1 MNSASER
8 FYFLLNRFLNKSI
21 HREELDE
28 LLFLLDTLPKE
39 EIDQVLQAIYEETLV
54 SPLLA
59 EKLKSEEMLKQ
70 ILGKKVA
77 RPISKRHSLSL
88 YVKLAAT
95 AAVLAGLAFGVF
107 ILQQKNKPLN
117 LQTTNTAPSK
127 ESDILPGGNK
137 ATLRMADGTTIILND
152 SPNGLLANEK
162 GISIKKI
169 ADGELIIDAGT
180 IKNDETPTQRWNTV
194 ATPRG
199 GQYQIRLPD
208 GSKVWLNAASSLRFP
223 SQFHGNERKVELSGE
238 AYFEIAKH
246 SNKAFKVI
254 SRHLEVHVLGT
265 DFNLLDY
272 DNETVVKTTLVN
284 GAVKIKRGTQA
295 KLLKPG
301 QQALLHR
308 NETIT
313 ITDHA
318 DIESEIAWKN
328 GVFIFKDASIQHVM
342 EQVAR
347 WYDIEVEY
355 TGVRSKKLLN
365 GSVSRNVN
373 LSELMN
379 MLAYTGVNYEIRGRK
394 VLIKN

>member
-1 MNSASER
+1 
-8 FYFLLNRFLNKSI
+8 
-21 HREELDE
+21 
-28 LLFLLDTLPKE
+28 
-39 EIDQVLQAIYEETLV
+39 
-54 SPLLA
+54 
-59 EKLKSEEMLKQ
+59 
-70 ILGKKVA
+70 
-77 RPISKRHSLSL
+77 
-88 YVKLAAT
+88 
-95 AAVLAGLAFGVF
+95 
-107 ILQQKNKPLN
+107 
-117 LQTTNTAPSK
+117 
-127 ESDILPGGNK
+127 ILPGGNK

-180 IKNDETPTQRWNTV
+180 IKNDETPTQRWNIV

-208 GSKVWLNAASSLRFP
+208 GSKVWLNAASSLTFP
-223 SQFHGNERKVELSGE
+223 SQFRGNERMGELSGE
-238 AYFEIAKH
+238 VYFEIDKH

-254 SRHLEVHVLGT
+254 SKHLEVHVLGT

-318 DIESEIAWKN
+318 DIEREIAWKN

-394 VLIKN
+394 VL